1 MAPPAPMVRWSAIWI
16 REPFAMSERVRD
28 HPGFVKERLA
38 ALRLAQYKG
47 DAREKRRE
55 ENDPTDFYT

>member
-1 MAPPAPMVRWSAIWI
+1 
-16 REPFAMSERVRD
+16 MSERVRD